1 MKENNQ
7 KEEFQK
13 EKAAPKGTLVLK
25 QEEKETF
32 GKNQIITLVVLLVL
46 LIGVVVSFAFNTQI
60 FGAESVFN
68 QSISDNQI
76 VDKMFHKIPA
86 VIKTFQIIIVCICL
100 FKLIKIV
107 MHKGFG
113 RTNKQITIIKL
124 FISFLRWIIVIVALL
139 LILSAWGVDTTTLL
153 ASAGILALI
162 IGLGAQSLIADII
175 AGFFI
180 VFEEEYQV
188 GDIITIDGFRGTV
201 SDIGIRVTKIIDAG
215 GNIKIVNNS
224 DIKSIINQT
233 SELSVAKCIMS
244 IDYDESVER
253 VEVVFKKSID
263 KIRKNIPNIIEGP
276 TYKGINQLNTSS
288 VDLFFIAKCK
298 EEDVYQVQ
306 RDLNRELY
314 LMFKDNNITVPFTQ
328 VVVSNRE
335 EEKKEVSA
343 ELKNEAKQFVDLQK
357 GITPQDKKDKK

>member
-1 MKENNQ
+1 MKERTKKQTLKVAIILGLMILITIAIMIYQDYLTANDSIFYITDANNPVINAIW
-7 KEEFQK
+7 KKIPALIISF
-13 EKAAPKGTLVLK
+13 
-25 QEEKETF
+25 
-32 GKNQIITLVVLLVL
+32 QIISVAALVIFLMNIIFSKLFQRTNRQKTVMSLMRSMIKWVIIIITILLVL
-46 LIGVVVSFAFNTQI
+46 NAF
-60 FGAESVFN
+60 
-68 QSISDNQI
+68 
-76 VDKMFHKIPA
+76 
-86 VIKTFQIIIVCICL
+86 
-100 FKLIKIV
+100 
-107 MHKGFG
+107 
-113 RTNKQITIIKL
+113 
-124 FISFLRWIIVIVALL
+124 
-139 LILSAWGVDTTTLL
+139 GVDTSTLL

>member
-1 MKENNQ
+1 MKERTKKQTLKVAIILGLMILITIAIMIYQDYLTANDSIFYITDANNPVINAIW
-7 KEEFQK
+7 KKIPALIISF
-13 EKAAPKGTLVLK
+13 
-25 QEEKETF
+25 
-32 GKNQIITLVVLLVL
+32 QIISVAALVIFLMNIIFSKLFQRTNRQKTVMSLMRSMIKWVIIIITILLVL
-46 LIGVVVSFAFNTQI
+46 NAF
-60 FGAESVFN
+60 
-68 QSISDNQI
+68 
-76 VDKMFHKIPA
+76 
-86 VIKTFQIIIVCICL
+86 
-100 FKLIKIV
+100 
-107 MHKGFG
+107 
-113 RTNKQITIIKL
+113 
-124 FISFLRWIIVIVALL
+124 
-139 LILSAWGVDTTTLL
+139 GVDTSTLL

-335 EEKKEVSA
+335 EETKEVSA

>member
-1 MKENNQ
+1 MKERTKKQ
-7 KEEFQK
+7 
-13 EKAAPKGTLVLK
+13 TLKVAIILGLMILITIAIMIY
-25 QEEKETF
+25 QDYLTANDSIF
-32 GKNQIITLVVLLVL
+32 YITDAKNPVINAIWKKIPALIISFQIISVAALVIFLMNIILSKLFQRTNRQKTVMSLMRSMIKWVIIIITILLVL
-46 LIGVVVSFAFNTQI
+46 NAF
-60 FGAESVFN
+60 
-68 QSISDNQI
+68 
-76 VDKMFHKIPA
+76 
-86 VIKTFQIIIVCICL
+86 
-100 FKLIKIV
+100 
-107 MHKGFG
+107 
-113 RTNKQITIIKL
+113 
-124 FISFLRWIIVIVALL
+124 
-139 LILSAWGVDTTTLL
+139 GVDTSTLL

-357 GITPQDKKDKK
+357 GITPQDKKEKK

>member
-1 MKENNQ
+1 MKERNKKQKIKLIVVLGLMLLITIAIMIYQDYLTTQDSIFYIKDLNNPVINAIW
-7 KEEFQK
+7 KKIPAIIISF
-13 EKAAPKGTLVLK
+13 
-25 QEEKETF
+25 
-32 GKNQIITLVVLLVL
+32 QIITISALVIYLMNFILSKLFQKTNRQKTVMSLMRSLIKWVIIIITILLVL
-46 LIGVVVSFAFNTQI
+46 NAF
-60 FGAESVFN
+60 
-68 QSISDNQI
+68 
-76 VDKMFHKIPA
+76 
-86 VIKTFQIIIVCICL
+86 
-100 FKLIKIV
+100 
-107 MHKGFG
+107 
-113 RTNKQITIIKL
+113 
-124 FISFLRWIIVIVALL
+124 
-139 LILSAWGVDTTTLL
+139 GVDTSTLL
-153 ASAGILALI
+153 ASAGILALV

-215 GNIKIVNNS
+215 GNIKIMNNS

-233 SELSVAKCIMS
+233 SELSVAKCVMS

-263 KIRKNIPNIIEGP
+263 KIKKNIPNIIEGP

-314 LMFKDNNITVPFTQ
+314 LMF
-328 VVVSNRE
+328 
-335 EEKKEVSA
+335 
-343 ELKNEAKQFVDLQK
+343 
-357 GITPQDKKDKK
+357 

>member
-1 MKENNQ
+1 MKERTKKQTIKVAIILGLMILITIAIMIYQDYLTANDSIFYITDAKNPVINAIWKKIPALIISFQ
-7 KEEFQK
+7 IISVSALAIFLMNLILSKLFQK
-13 EKAAPKGTLVLK
+13 TNRQKTVMSLMRSMIKWVII
-25 QEEKETF
+25 
-32 GKNQIITLVVLLVL
+32 IITILLVL
-46 LIGVVVSFAFNTQI
+46 NAF
-60 FGAESVFN
+60 
-68 QSISDNQI
+68 
-76 VDKMFHKIPA
+76 
-86 VIKTFQIIIVCICL
+86 
-100 FKLIKIV
+100 
-107 MHKGFG
+107 
-113 RTNKQITIIKL
+113 
-124 FISFLRWIIVIVALL
+124 
-139 LILSAWGVDTTTLL
+139 GVDTSTLL

-201 SDIGIRVTKIIDAG
+201 ADIGIRVTKIIDAG

-233 SELSVAKCIMS
+233 SELSVAKCVMS

-253 VEVVFKKSID
+253 VEVVFKKNLE
-263 KIRKNIPNIIEGP
+263 KIKKNIPGIVEGP
-276 TYKGINQLNTSS
+276 IYKGINQLNTSS

-314 LMFKDNNITVPFTQ
+314 LMFKDNDITVPFTQ

-335 EEKKEVSA
+335 EEKREVSA

-357 GITPQDKKDKK
+357 GITPQDKKSNK

>member
-1 MKENNQ
+1 MKERTKKQTLKVAIILGLMILITIAIMIYQDYLTANDSIFYITDANNPVINAIW
-7 KEEFQK
+7 KKIPALIISF
-13 EKAAPKGTLVLK
+13 
-25 QEEKETF
+25 
-32 GKNQIITLVVLLVL
+32 QIISVAALTIFLMNIILSKLFQRTNRQKTVMSLMRSMIKWVIIIITILLVL
-46 LIGVVVSFAFNTQI
+46 NAF
-60 FGAESVFN
+60 
-68 QSISDNQI
+68 
-76 VDKMFHKIPA
+76 
-86 VIKTFQIIIVCICL
+86 
-100 FKLIKIV
+100 
-107 MHKGFG
+107 
-113 RTNKQITIIKL
+113 
-124 FISFLRWIIVIVALL
+124 
-139 LILSAWGVDTTTLL
+139 GVDTSTLL

-357 GITPQDKKDKK
+357 GITPQDKKEKK

>member
-1 MKENNQ
+1 MKERTKKQTIKVAIILGLMILITIAIMIYQDYLTANDSIFYVTDAKNPVINAIWKKIPALIISFQ
-7 KEEFQK
+7 IISVSALAIFLMNLILSKLFQK
-13 EKAAPKGTLVLK
+13 TNRQKTVMSLMRSMIKWVII
-25 QEEKETF
+25 
-32 GKNQIITLVVLLVL
+32 IITILLVL
-46 LIGVVVSFAFNTQI
+46 NAF
-60 FGAESVFN
+60 
-68 QSISDNQI
+68 
-76 VDKMFHKIPA
+76 
-86 VIKTFQIIIVCICL
+86 
-100 FKLIKIV
+100 
-107 MHKGFG
+107 
-113 RTNKQITIIKL
+113 
-124 FISFLRWIIVIVALL
+124 
-139 LILSAWGVDTTTLL
+139 GVDTSTLL

-201 SDIGIRVTKIIDAG
+201 ADIGIRVTKIIDAG

-233 SELSVAKCIMS
+233 SELSVAKCVMS

-253 VEVVFKKSID
+253 VEVVFKKNLE
-263 KIRKNIPNIIEGP
+263 KIKKNIPGIVEGP
-276 TYKGINQLNTSS
+276 IYKGINQLNTSS

-314 LMFKDNNITVPFTQ
+314 LMFKDNDITVPFTQ
-328 VVVSNRE
+328 VVVSDRN
-335 EEKKEVSA
+335 EEKKVVSA
-343 ELKNEAKQFVDLQK
+343 EIKNEAKQFVDLQK
-357 GITPQDKKDKK
+357 GITPQDKKPENKK

>member
-1 MKENNQ
+1 MKERTKKQ
-7 KEEFQK
+7 
-13 EKAAPKGTLVLK
+13 TLKVAIILGSMILITIAIMIYQDYLTANDSIFYITDAENPVINAIWK
-25 QEEKETF
+25 KIPALIISF
-32 GKNQIITLVVLLVL
+32 QIISVSALAIFLMNIIFSKFFQRTNRQKTVMSLMRSMIKWVIIIITILLVL
-46 LIGVVVSFAFNTQI
+46 NAF
-60 FGAESVFN
+60 
-68 QSISDNQI
+68 
-76 VDKMFHKIPA
+76 
-86 VIKTFQIIIVCICL
+86 
-100 FKLIKIV
+100 
-107 MHKGFG
+107 
-113 RTNKQITIIKL
+113 
-124 FISFLRWIIVIVALL
+124 
-139 LILSAWGVDTTTLL
+139 GVDTSTLL

-233 SELSVAKCIMS
+233 SELSVAKCLMS

-253 VEVVFKKSID
+253 VEVVFKKNID
-263 KIRKNIPNIIEGP
+263 NIRKHIPNIIEGP
-276 TYKGINQLNTSS
+276 IYKGINQLNTSS

-343 ELKNEAKQFVDLQK
+343 ELKNEARQFVELQK
-357 GITPQDKKDKK
+357 GITPQDKKANNKK

>member
-1 MKENNQ
+1 MKERTKKQTIKVAIILGLMILITIAIMIYQDYLTANDSIFFITDAKNPVINAIWKKIPALIISFQ
-7 KEEFQK
+7 IISVSALAIFLMNIILSKLFQK
-13 EKAAPKGTLVLK
+13 TNRQKTVMSLMRSMIKWVII
-25 QEEKETF
+25 
-32 GKNQIITLVVLLVL
+32 IITILLVL
-46 LIGVVVSFAFNTQI
+46 NAF
-60 FGAESVFN
+60 
-68 QSISDNQI
+68 
-76 VDKMFHKIPA
+76 
-86 VIKTFQIIIVCICL
+86 
-100 FKLIKIV
+100 
-107 MHKGFG
+107 
-113 RTNKQITIIKL
+113 
-124 FISFLRWIIVIVALL
+124 
-139 LILSAWGVDTTTLL
+139 GVDTSTLL

-201 SDIGIRVTKIIDAG
+201 ADIGIRVTKIIDAG

-233 SELSVAKCIMS
+233 SELSVAKCVMS

-253 VEVVFKKSID
+253 VEVVFKKNLE
-263 KIRKNIPNIIEGP
+263 KIKKNIPGIVEGP
-276 TYKGINQLNTSS
+276 IYKGINQLNTSS

-314 LMFKDNNITVPFTQ
+314 LMFKDNDITVPFTQ
-328 VVVSNRE
+328 VVVSDRN
-335 EEKKEVSA
+335 EEKKVVSA
-343 ELKNEAKQFVDLQK
+343 EIKNEAKQFVDLQK
-357 GITPQDKKDKK
+357 GITPQDKKPENKK

>member
-1 MKENNQ
+1 MKERT
-7 KEEFQK
+7 K
-13 EKAAPKGTLVLK
+13 K
-25 QEEKETF
+25 QTIKVAIILGLMILITIAIMIYQDYLTANDSIF
-32 GKNQIITLVVLLVL
+32 YITDAKNPVINAIWKKIPALIISFQIISVSALAIFLMNLILSKLFQRTNRQKTVMSLMRSMIKWVIIIITILLVL
-46 LIGVVVSFAFNTQI
+46 NAF
-60 FGAESVFN
+60 
-68 QSISDNQI
+68 
-76 VDKMFHKIPA
+76 
-86 VIKTFQIIIVCICL
+86 
-100 FKLIKIV
+100 
-107 MHKGFG
+107 
-113 RTNKQITIIKL
+113 
-124 FISFLRWIIVIVALL
+124 
-139 LILSAWGVDTTTLL
+139 GVDTSTLL

-201 SDIGIRVTKIIDAG
+201 ADIGIRVTKIIDAG

-233 SELSVAKCIMS
+233 SELSVAKCVMS

-253 VEVVFKKSID
+253 VEVVFKKNLE
-263 KIRKNIPNIIEGP
+263 KIKKNIPEIVEGP
-276 TYKGINQLNTSS
+276 IYKGINQLNTSS

-314 LMFKDNNITVPFTQ
+314 LMFKDNGITVPFTQ
-328 VVVSNRE
+328 VVLSNRE
-335 EEKKEVSA
+335 EEKKTVSA
-343 ELKNEAKQFVDLQK
+343 EVKNEAKQFVNLQK
-357 GITPQDKKDKK
+357 GISPQDKKPENKK

>member
-1 MKENNQ
+1 MKERT
-7 KEEFQK
+7 K
-13 EKAAPKGTLVLK
+13 K
-25 QEEKETF
+25 QTIKVAIILGLMILITIAIMVYQDYLTANDSIF
-32 GKNQIITLVVLLVL
+32 YIIDAKNPVINAIWKKIPALIISFQIISVSALAIFLMNLILSKLFQRTNRQKTVMSLMRSMIKWVIIIITILLVL
-46 LIGVVVSFAFNTQI
+46 NAF
-60 FGAESVFN
+60 
-68 QSISDNQI
+68 
-76 VDKMFHKIPA
+76 
-86 VIKTFQIIIVCICL
+86 
-100 FKLIKIV
+100 
-107 MHKGFG
+107 
-113 RTNKQITIIKL
+113 
-124 FISFLRWIIVIVALL
+124 
-139 LILSAWGVDTTTLL
+139 GVDTSTLL

-201 SDIGIRVTKIIDAG
+201 ADIGIRVTKIIDAG

-233 SELSVAKCIMS
+233 SELSVAKCVMS

-253 VEVVFKKSID
+253 VEVVFKKNLE
-263 KIRKNIPNIIEGP
+263 KIKKNIPEIVEGP
-276 TYKGINQLNTSS
+276 IYKGINQLNTSS

-314 LMFKDNNITVPFTQ
+314 LMFKDNGITVPFTQ
-328 VVVSNRE
+328 VVLSNRE
-335 EEKKEVSA
+335 EEKKTVSA
-343 ELKNEAKQFVDLQK
+343 EVKNEAKQFVDLQK
-357 GITPQDKKDKK
+357 GITPQDKKPENKK

>member
-1 MKENNQ
+1 MKERTKKQ
-7 KEEFQK
+7 
-13 EKAAPKGTLVLK
+13 TLKVAIILGLMILITIAIMIYQDYLTANDSIFYITDAENPVINAIWK
-25 QEEKETF
+25 KIPALIISF
-32 GKNQIITLVVLLVL
+32 QIISVAALVIFLMNIIFSKLFQRTNRQKTVMSLMRSMIKWVIIIITILLVL
-46 LIGVVVSFAFNTQI
+46 NAF
-60 FGAESVFN
+60 
-68 QSISDNQI
+68 
-76 VDKMFHKIPA
+76 
-86 VIKTFQIIIVCICL
+86 
-100 FKLIKIV
+100 
-107 MHKGFG
+107 
-113 RTNKQITIIKL
+113 
-124 FISFLRWIIVIVALL
+124 
-139 LILSAWGVDTTTLL
+139 GVDTSTLL

-276 TYKGINQLNTSS
+276 TYQGINQLNTSS

>member
-1 MKENNQ
+1 MKERTKKQTIKVAIILGLMILITIAIMIYQDYLTANDSIFYITDAKNPVINAIWKKIPALIISFQ
-7 KEEFQK
+7 IISVSALAIFLMNLILSKLFQK
-13 EKAAPKGTLVLK
+13 TNRQKTVMSLMRSMIKWVII
-25 QEEKETF
+25 
-32 GKNQIITLVVLLVL
+32 IITILLVL
-46 LIGVVVSFAFNTQI
+46 NAF
-60 FGAESVFN
+60 
-68 QSISDNQI
+68 
-76 VDKMFHKIPA
+76 
-86 VIKTFQIIIVCICL
+86 
-100 FKLIKIV
+100 
-107 MHKGFG
+107 
-113 RTNKQITIIKL
+113 
-124 FISFLRWIIVIVALL
+124 
-139 LILSAWGVDTTTLL
+139 GVDTSTLL

-201 SDIGIRVTKIIDAG
+201 ADIGIRVTKIIDAG

-233 SELSVAKCIMS
+233 SELSVAKCVMS

-253 VEVVFKKSID
+253 VEVVFKKNLE
-263 KIRKNIPNIIEGP
+263 KIKRNIPGIVEGP
-276 TYKGINQLNTSS
+276 IYKGINQLNTSS

-314 LMFKDNNITVPFTQ
+314 LMFKDNDITVPFTQ
-328 VVVSNRE
+328 VVVSDRN
-335 EEKKEVSA
+335 EEKKVVSA
-343 ELKNEAKQFVDLQK
+343 EIKNEAKQFVDLQK
-357 GITPQDKKDKK
+357 GITPQDKKPENKK

>member
-1 MKENNQ
+1 MKERTKKQTIKVAIILGLMILITIAIMIYQDYLTANDSIFYITDAKNPVINAIWKKIPALIISFQ
-7 KEEFQK
+7 IISVSALAIFLMNLILSKLFQK
-13 EKAAPKGTLVLK
+13 TNRQKTVMSLMRSMIKWVII
-25 QEEKETF
+25 
-32 GKNQIITLVVLLVL
+32 IITILLVL
-46 LIGVVVSFAFNTQI
+46 NAF
-60 FGAESVFN
+60 
-68 QSISDNQI
+68 
-76 VDKMFHKIPA
+76 
-86 VIKTFQIIIVCICL
+86 
-100 FKLIKIV
+100 
-107 MHKGFG
+107 
-113 RTNKQITIIKL
+113 
-124 FISFLRWIIVIVALL
+124 
-139 LILSAWGVDTTTLL
+139 GVDTSTLL

-201 SDIGIRVTKIIDAG
+201 ADIGIRVTKIIDAG

-233 SELSVAKCIMS
+233 SELSVAKCVMS

-253 VEVVFKKSID
+253 VEVVFKKNLE
-263 KIRKNIPNIIEGP
+263 KIKKNIPGIVEGP
-276 TYKGINQLNTSS
+276 IYKGINQLNTSS

-314 LMFKDNNITVPFTQ
+314 LMFKDNDITVPFTQ
-328 VVVSNRE
+328 VVVSDRN
-335 EEKKEVSA
+335 EEKKVASA
-343 ELKNEAKQFVDLQK
+343 EIKNEAKQFVDLQK
-357 GITPQDKKDKK
+357 GITPQDKKPENKK

>member
-1 MKENNQ
+1 MKERTKKQTLKVAIILGLMILITIAIMIYQDYLTANDSIFYITDANNPVINAIW
-7 KEEFQK
+7 KKIPALIISF
-13 EKAAPKGTLVLK
+13 
-25 QEEKETF
+25 
-32 GKNQIITLVVLLVL
+32 QIISVAALTIFLMNIILSKLFQRTNRQKTVMSLMRSMIKWVIIIITILLVL
-46 LIGVVVSFAFNTQI
+46 NAF
-60 FGAESVFN
+60 
-68 QSISDNQI
+68 
-76 VDKMFHKIPA
+76 
-86 VIKTFQIIIVCICL
+86 
-100 FKLIKIV
+100 
-107 MHKGFG
+107 
-113 RTNKQITIIKL
+113 
-124 FISFLRWIIVIVALL
+124 
-139 LILSAWGVDTTTLL
+139 GVDTSTLL

>member
-1 MKENNQ
+1 MKERTKKQTIKVAIILGLMILITIAIMIYQDYLTANDSIFYITDAKNPVINAIWKKIPALIISFQ
-7 KEEFQK
+7 IISVSALAIFLMNIILSKLFQK
-13 EKAAPKGTLVLK
+13 TNRQKTVMSLMRSMIKWVII
-25 QEEKETF
+25 
-32 GKNQIITLVVLLVL
+32 IITILLVL
-46 LIGVVVSFAFNTQI
+46 NAF
-60 FGAESVFN
+60 
-68 QSISDNQI
+68 
-76 VDKMFHKIPA
+76 
-86 VIKTFQIIIVCICL
+86 
-100 FKLIKIV
+100 
-107 MHKGFG
+107 
-113 RTNKQITIIKL
+113 
-124 FISFLRWIIVIVALL
+124 
-139 LILSAWGVDTTTLL
+139 GVDTSTLL

-201 SDIGIRVTKIIDAG
+201 ADIGIRVTKIIDAG

-233 SELSVAKCIMS
+233 SELSVAKCVMS

-253 VEVVFKKSID
+253 VEVVFKKNLE
-263 KIRKNIPNIIEGP
+263 KIKKNIPGIVEGP
-276 TYKGINQLNTSS
+276 IYKGINQLNTSS

-314 LMFKDNNITVPFTQ
+314 LMFKDNDITVPFTQ
-328 VVVSNRE
+328 VVVSDRN
-335 EEKKEVSA
+335 EEKKVASA
-343 ELKNEAKQFVDLQK
+343 EIKNEAKQFVDLQK
-357 GITPQDKKDKK
+357 GITPQDKKPENKK

>member
-1 MKENNQ
+1 MKERTKKQTLKVAIILGLMILITIAIMIYQDYLTANDSIFYITDANNPVIN
-7 KEEFQK
+7 
-13 EKAAPKGTLVLK
+13 AILK
-25 QEEKETF
+25 KIPALIISF
-32 GKNQIITLVVLLVL
+32 QIISVAALVIFLMNIIFSKLFQRTNRQKTVMSLMRSMIKWVIIIITILLVL
-46 LIGVVVSFAFNTQI
+46 NAF
-60 FGAESVFN
+60 
-68 QSISDNQI
+68 
-76 VDKMFHKIPA
+76 
-86 VIKTFQIIIVCICL
+86 
-100 FKLIKIV
+100 
-107 MHKGFG
+107 
-113 RTNKQITIIKL
+113 
-124 FISFLRWIIVIVALL
+124 
-139 LILSAWGVDTTTLL
+139 GVDTSTLL